1 MHVHKYK
8 YIELLQVLT
17 SIWRWN
23 LWFGLLTLLLVFFP
37 SGMEMSFIGCSFAAD
52 RAGIFENGMLQR
64 LRLFQLCIR
73 LARILFE

>member
-23 LWFGLLTLLLVFFP
+23 LWFGLLTLLLGFFP
-37 SGMEMSFIGCSFAAD
+37 SGMEMVFIGCSLLPIEQASLKTGCF
-52 RAGIFENGMLQR
+52 NV
-64 LRLFQLCIR
+64 
-73 LARILFE
+73 